1 MFSSADPL
9 PIIPMMSIEDY
20 SGLYSPPEKTRK
32 SRNKDTSSMV
42 TQVKI
47 MCGNPERVEL
57 EPTGMPTTRGD
68 HRAGVQL
75 HHRRSGLKANQEGVE
90 SSRSVA
96 HCPSSVAADDIGN
109 NSCDE
114 TGVGDLEC
122 NKDAWQALMKEDEA
136 DEGGGCR
143 GKHKARYI
151 LLVVFSVTCSVVAS
165 YALGIMLGAVIRSLT
180 LNGAQD
186 DAYTADNDK
195 LTSSLLVIDTSGMST
210 IELSLI
216 PFLAESSFIR
226 DKVIDLIVNEYTVPN
241 GVDTARFDRFD
252 NAMEAMQLLEMDGE
266 PIQVEGYPYLF
277 VGSIGERAIC
287 LYST

>member
-1 MFSSADPL
+1 
-9 PIIPMMSIEDY
+9 
-20 SGLYSPPEKTRK
+20 
-32 SRNKDTSSMV
+32 
-42 TQVKI
+42 

-109 NSCDE
+109 NNCDE
-114 TGVGDLEC
+114 NGVGYLEC

-143 GKHKARYI
+143 GKHKVRYI
-151 LLVVFSVTCSVVAS
+151 LLVVFSVICSVVAS
-165 YALGIMLGAVIRSLT
+165 YALGIMLGAVIRSLS

-277 VGSIGERAIC
+277 VGSIGERAIR

>member
-1 MFSSADPL
+1 
-9 PIIPMMSIEDY
+9 
-20 SGLYSPPEKTRK
+20 
-32 SRNKDTSSMV
+32 
-42 TQVKI
+42 
-47 MCGNPERVEL
+47 MCGNPARVEL
-57 EPTGMPTTRGD
+57 EPTGVTTTRGD
-68 HRAGVQL
+68 HRAEDQL

-90 SSRSVA
+90 SSHSVA
-96 HCPSSVAADDIGN
+96 HYPSSVAADNIEN
-109 NSCDE
+109 NNCDE

-122 NKDAWQALMKEDEA
+122 NKDAWQALMKDEA
-136 DEGGGCR
+136 GEGGGCR

-226 DKVIDLIVNEYTVPN
+226 GKVIDLIIKEYTVPN

-252 NAMEAMQLLEMDGE
+252 NAMEAMQLLETDGE

-277 VGSIGERAIC
+277 VGSIGERGIR
-287 LYST
+287 LHST